1 MEQPAQPLIHG
12 QTSASHYNAHD
23 KAIRFNLGDEALLY
37 LIKQFYAQDVADNLF
52 HQLYKKIN
60 WQEEHIY
67 LFNKRIKVPRLMAWY
82 GDPSANYRYSS
93 VDHHPLPWIEPLL
106 AIREHLEQHCQAH
119 FNSVLANL
127 YRNGGDSMGC
137 HADDEKELGAN
148 PVIAS
153 LSLGDERIFKLHH
166 KKSKR
171 SYSIPLANGDLLVMA
186 GACQKFWLHS
196 IPKTKAFK
204 SPRINLTYRKI
215 IPA

>member
-1 MEQPAQPLIHG
+1 MEQPAQPLIHDP
-12 QTSASHYNAHD
+12 TSASHYNAHD

-52 HQLYKKIN
+52 HQLFNSIN
-60 WQEEHIY
+60 WQEEHIH
-67 LFNKRIKVPRLMAWY
+67 LFNKRVKVPRLMCWY
-82 GDPSANYRYSS
+82 GDSSAYYRYSG
-93 VDHHPLPWIEPLL
+93 VDHHPTHWIEPLL
-106 AIREHLEQHCQAH
+106 AIKEDLEQHCQAS
-119 FNSVLANL
+119 FNSVLVNL
-127 YRNGGDSMGC
+127 YRNGGDSMGY